1 MALRNS
7 YVSPPERPP
16 DYTLT
21 MIDPHTLTQIQAQ
34 VHPGARAARAITWDS
49 RLVNEQTAFV
59 ALKGENAHGNDF
71 AQQALEKGAPF
82 VLSTLELKRGV
93 QVADARVALR
103 SWARSQRNTHPHAV
117 VGITGSAGK
126 TTAKEYVGAALNAHF
141 TSGNLNTL
149 DAIACFLLE
158 FGGSDK
164 PLVVEMGIDR
174 IGEMAELMALIAP
187 DIGVITAIGE
197 AHLEFFGSLETIARE
212 KGDILS
218 APRLGLVN
226 ARAAHYFPGL
236 PTYGL
241 KRATFQTEGTWP
253 NLTCRGVRL
262 EIPSSSPVVMEAA
275 VLGLA
280 LAEQLRISLEEAAGR
295 ITKVEV
301 PGGRWKTLEQGGIR
315 FIDDTYN
322 ANPISVR
329 AALEGLSQHAGRKI
343 AVLGDMLE
351 LGPDSARLH
360 RETGA
365 LASSVADEVFSLGEF
380 RDTLSQNPFT
390 DPQTLSAALLEH
402 LKPGDTV
409 LFKASR
415 GVKLERVL
423 EAVRAGLRGIE

>member
-1 MALRNS
+1 
-7 YVSPPERPP
+7 
-16 DYTLT
+16 
-21 MIDPHTLTQIQAQ
+21 MIDPHTLTHTQIQAQ
-34 VHPGARAARAITWDS
+34 IHPGARAAQSITWDS
-49 RLVNEQTAFV
+49 RLVNEHTAFV
-59 ALKGENAHGNDF
+59 ALQGEVAHGNDF
-71 AQQALEKGAPF
+71 VHGALEQGAPF
-82 VLSTLELKRGV
+82 VLSTLDVERGV
-93 QVADARVALR
+93 QVPNARAALR
-103 SWARSQRNTHPHAV
+103 SWARFRRDAHSSVV

-126 TTAKEYVGAALNAHF
+126 TTAKEYVGAALEAHF

-158 FGGSDK
+158 FAGSDR

-174 IGEMAELMALIAP
+174 VGEMAQLMALVAP

-197 AHLEFFGSLETIARE
+197 AHLEFFGTLETIARE
-212 KGDILS
+212 KGGILA
-218 APRLGLVN
+218 APLLGLVN
-226 ARAAHYFPGL
+226 ARASHYFPGV

-241 KRATFQTEGTWP
+241 ERATFVPEE
-253 NLTCRGVRL
+253 NSL
-262 EIPSSSPVVMEAA
+262 ELKYRRMWLELPSSSPVVREAA
-275 VLGLA
+275 VLGMA
-280 LAEQLRISLEEAAGR
+280 LAEQLRYPLGIAALCVAR
-295 ITKVEV
+295 VKV
-301 PGGRWKTLEQGGIR
+301 PGGRWRVLERNGIR

-351 LGPDSARLH
+351 LGPDSVRLH

-380 RDTLSQNPFT
+380 RDALSQNPFT